1 MPEKLI
7 DIAEREGV
15 VHLEAYFAPRAY
27 TGQWF
32 ETFAGGGDRAETR
45 DRITAE
51 DLYAVEALNVQV
63 PFVVGRD
70 LIEGQLGRDVGFH
83 LREIPTDVEL
93 GGRGGG
99 ELVADNGHADQAWR
113 LLNNRNEKTGVGWV
127 IAGKLLA
134 RKRPKLIPVYD
145 SIVSCQFRASQHV
158 WMKLHR
164 RLAENE
170 GSLRAVLAAAR
181 ATVGADDKVSVLRA
195 LDVILWRRH
204 VKDHWR
210 DKPAACPK
218 RGTVE
223 L

>member
-7 DIAEREGV
+7 DIVGREGV
-15 VHLEAYFAPRAY
+15 DHLEAYFAPAAY

-45 DRITAE
+45 DRITVD

-63 PFVVGRD
+63 PFAVGKE
-70 LIEGQLGRDVGFH
+70 LLEGRLGDDVGAR
-83 LREIPTDVEL
+83 LRRIPTDVEL

-99 ELVADNGHADQAWR
+99 ELVAENGQADQAWR
-113 LLNNRNEKTGVGWV
+113 LLNDRNQKAGIGWV

-145 SIVSCQFRASQHV
+145 SIVRCQFGAPKHV
-158 WMKLHR
+158 WSKLHGR
-164 RLAENE
+164 FAENN
-170 GSLRAVLAAAR
+170 GGLRTALVAAR
-181 ATVGADDKVSVLRA
+181 MTVGVEDRVSILRA
-195 LDVILWRRH
+195 LDVVLWRRH

-210 DKPAACPK
+210 DKPEACPQ
-218 RGTVE
+218 RGTVQ